1 MKTLVVCFAENLRRI
16 FPVLFCAV
24 AILGIPDLCVALGP
38 DGDRGHDLN
47 MIYPP
52 NAFLENG
59 GPIVNVTKPPYNV
72 KGSGDPADADHNTRA
87 FVAIYDFIM
96 EQLDKYGDMQRKVTQ
111 PSSTACSYIQ
121 TNGAEVSIITRFMQG
136 ERTYETYVQD
146 DREGAAETFAS
157 ADFPEI
163 GTGKA
168 TERIMPLYISYRGRK
183 E

>member
-1 MKTLVVCFAENLRRI
+1 MKTCAVV
-16 FPVLFCAV
+16 FCAIAVV
-24 AILGIPDLCVALGP
+24 AASGICAAIEL
-38 DGDRGHDLN
+38 DGDRGRDLN

-52 NAFLENG
+52 DAFLEKG
-59 GPIVNVTKPPYNV
+59 GPIVDVTKPPHNA

-87 FVAIYDFIM
+87 SVAIYDLIGGVHTNHGRP
-96 EQLDKYGDMQRKVTQ
+96 LWY
-111 PSSTACSYIQ
+111 TAAYPYIQ

-146 DREGAAETFAS
+146 DREGKVKTFPS
-157 ADFPEI
+157 SDFPEI

-168 TERIMPLYISYRGRK
+168 TERIVPLYIGYRGRK